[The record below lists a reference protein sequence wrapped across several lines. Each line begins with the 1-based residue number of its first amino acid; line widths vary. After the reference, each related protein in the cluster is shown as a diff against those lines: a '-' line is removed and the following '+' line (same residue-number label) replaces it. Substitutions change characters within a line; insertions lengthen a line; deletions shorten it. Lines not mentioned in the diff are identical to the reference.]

1 MRSRPVSAEPE
12 AVFRKCVLME
22 VEGVRY
28 YCMEAVVS
36 LFRDG
41 AASIEPAEGHKW
53 ERVGP

>member
-1 MRSRPVSAEPE
+1 VSAEPE

-36 LFRDG
+36 LFRGG